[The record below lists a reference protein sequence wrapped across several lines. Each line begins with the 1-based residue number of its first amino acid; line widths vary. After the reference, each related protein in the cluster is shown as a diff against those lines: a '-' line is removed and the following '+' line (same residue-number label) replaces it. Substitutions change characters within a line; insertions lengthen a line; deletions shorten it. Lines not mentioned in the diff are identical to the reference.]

1 MMMIGISK
9 YNNKKQ
15 YTQKQIKKAFDAQS
29 KSNAKGSAITF
40 CDCGLPINKNNYHL
54 ITGEDGSKTPKIQC
68 ALCFHP
74 SNLDYIASGDMGFL
88 IFAPDITQEQINS
101 LILMTEYIKTF
112 DKDELLEL
120 TLDMESTLRGRQD
133 LMESIYGEGT
143 SDPSIFCQFLYTMEE
158 EEYHNRINF
167 VKNLRFVPSPSII
180 RNEVKYYSSNVLE
193 KFNPKKWRSLLQSIT
208 KK

>member
-1 MMMIGISK
+1 MIGISK
-9 YNNKKQ
+9 YNKKIK
-15 YTQKQIKKAFDAQS
+15 YSQKQINKAFAAQTKNS
-29 KSNAKGSAITF
+29 AKGSSIVY

-54 ITGEDGSKTPKIQC
+54 ISGEDGSKIPLIQC
-68 ALCFHP
+68 PLCFHP
-74 SNLDYIASGDMGFL
+74 NNLDYIASGDMGFL
-88 IFAPDITQEQINS
+88 IFAPDISQAQINS
-101 LILMTEYIKTF
+101 LILMSEYIKTF
-112 DKDELLEL
+112 EKEELTEL

-158 EEYHNRINF
+158 EEYNNRINF
-167 VKNLRFVPSPSII
+167 VKNLRFVPSPSIL

-208 KK
+208 TKQ